1 MGGEGGATQNF
12 SVQIRQAADSFNG
25 AISGAVAAVQ
35 QVETQALDVL
45 IAGDDPRK
53 EHPHLNLLR
62 FQSLEAHSCLVSG
75 PWGALQPAG
84 GAESP
89 TEWTFTPMT
98 RHIYS
103 LKSMVLAS
111 MFVSLTSFSA
121 VAQNTTT
128 DPAAAP
134 EVDTSG
140 PEGETAAVKDDN
152 TVIAIVN
159 GYEIRTSEVR
169 MAFDDVI
176 GQLPNLPK
184 KLRYPFVV
192 EFLVERHLLAQLAN
206 KEGISETDDYKRR
219 LAAYQAKALRD
230 SYLSQVISKTVTE
243 DEIKAVYADE
253 SKKLTETERVRARHI
268 LVASE
273 KEAQTILDKLN
284 KGEKFE
290 ALAKQFSLDGSKD
303 YGGDLG
309 YFSAPEMVPA
319 FSKAA
324 FELKKGEISKPIK
337 TDFGWHIIKLED
349 RKQGTAQPYDQV
361 KNAIRNVL
369 VRQKVQEKLAS
380 LKDTAK
386 VEIVDPDLKKV
397 SEEAAAQRKAL
408 DAQQGKA
415 NVSDDPAAD
424 GGKGDLLLPGDT
436 PQQ

>member
-1 MGGEGGATQNF
+1 
-12 SVQIRQAADSFNG
+12 
-25 AISGAVAAVQ
+25 
-35 QVETQALDVL
+35 
-45 IAGDDPRK
+45 
-53 EHPHLNLLR
+53 
-62 FQSLEAHSCLVSG
+62 
-75 PWGALQPAG
+75 
-84 GAESP
+84 
-89 TEWTFTPMT
+89 MT
-98 RHIYS
+98 RRIYS

-111 MFVSLTSFSA
+111 VFMGFSA
-121 VAQNTTT
+121 MGAWAQDTAT
-128 DPAAAP
+128 DPAAEP
-134 EVDTSG
+134 VEDTTG

-206 KEGISETDDYKRR
+206 KEGIAESDDYKRR

-273 KEAQTILDKLN
+273 KEAQAVVEKLA

-337 TDFGWHIIKLED
+337 TDFGWHIIRLED
-349 RKQGTAQPYDQV
+349 RKQGVAQPYDQV

-380 LKDTAK
+380 LKDVAK
-386 VEIVDPDLKKV
+386 VEIIDPDLKKV
-397 SEEAAAQRKAL
+397 SEEAAAQRKVL
-408 DAQQGKA
+408 DEQQGKA
-415 NVSDDPAAD
+415 NVTGDEGG

-436 PQQ
+436 PQ